1 MKINDE
7 NNDSSISFFQR
18 LRNDEEARNE
28 FVMQNQN
35 LIYDQIN
42 KKFGHTPFEREDL
55 FMFGMCGLIKAVD
68 SFDPKTGYKF
78 STFAA
83 PCITNAIIAYINS
96 RNKCVR
102 CESLEKEVSPSNGGK
117 PLKLKDIIIDDEADV
132 FENYWTEQLYK
143 KVNKAIDELS
153 PIDQTIIKMRFGF
166 DDNERASFADIGR
179 KCGVS
184 RQYLNARYQKVMRSL
199 TIKIKGDVNE
209 PKEQVKCKKMKGPN

>member
-18 LRNDEEARNE
+18 LKNDEEARGE
-28 FVMQNQN
+28 FVMRNQN

-42 KKFGHTPFEREDL
+42 KKFSHTPFEQEDL

-68 SFDPKTGYKF
+68 SFDPNAGYKF

-83 PCITNAIIAYINS
+83 PCIANEIISYINN

-102 CESLEKEVSPSNGGK
+102 CESIEKDVAPSNSGK

-132 FENYWTEQLYK
+132 FDNYWTDQLYK
-143 KVNKAIDELS
+143 KVNEAIDELS

-166 DDNERASFADIGR
+166 DDNERTSFADIGR
-179 KCGVS
+179 KCGFS
-184 RQYLNARYQKVMRSL
+184 RQYLNARYQKAMRFL
-199 TIKIKGDVNE
+199 AIKIKGAIDE
-209 PKEQVKCKKMKGPN
+209 PKEQVKCKKRKDPN